1 MTKFSHFDYIIIGN
15 GLAGLQLALKM
26 ASDDFFKN
34 KTIALID
41 PSTKNS
47 NDKTWSFWE
56 TSPSKWNSICHKTW
70 GKAKIYTSKKA
81 ISLRLDPYYYVSIR
95 AIDFYNNA
103 KSELSKYKNFHFIID
118 RVSAISDHN
127 KVKVTT
133 LKKTYSCY
141 HVFDSRIPNSFYNT
155 SNYISVTQHF
165 KGIVIKTD
173 TNVFDID
180 TLVMMDYRLKDGNKT
195 SFMYVLPFAKNKAL
209 IEFTYFTK
217 ELVEESIYDA
227 YIASYIKDYLNIETY
242 DVLESEKGK
251 IPMTT
256 FPFNTYNTPNITKI
270 GTAGGWVK
278 PSTGYAFKH
287 SENKAAQIIT
297 NIKANKTPSYGL
309 FKKRYKFYDK
319 IFLKVLQDDNNK
331 GEWVFEQFYNKNDV
345 ITMFRFLDEESTL
358 LEELKIMKSLFSW
371 TFIKAFFKTL

>member
-1 MTKFSHFDYIIIGN
+1 MTKFPHFDYIIIGN

-26 ASDDFFKN
+26 ASDEYFKN

-47 NDKTWSFWE
+47 NDKTWSFWD
-56 TSPSKWNSICHKTW
+56 TSHSKWHNISYKTW
-70 GKAKIYTSKKA
+70 SNAKIYTSRKA
-81 ISLRLDPYYYVSIR
+81 ISLQLAPYQYFSIR
-95 AIDFYNNA
+95 SIDFYTNA
-103 KSELSKYKNFHFIID
+103 KLELGKHKNFHFIID
-118 RVSAISDHN
+118 RVTSVTEG
-127 KVKVTT
+127 KVVKVTT
-133 LKKTYSCY
+133 TNITYSCK
-141 HVFDSRIPNSFYNT
+141 HVFDSRLPLDFYNHNN
-155 SNYISVTQHF
+155 SINITQHF

-217 ELVEESIYDA
+217 NLVEEHVYDT
-227 YIASYIKDYLNIETY
+227 YIATYIKNYLNIETY
-242 DVLESEKGK
+242 DILESEKGK

-256 FPFNTYNTPNITKI
+256 FPFNSYNTPNMTKI

-287 SENKAAQIIT
+287 SENKATQIIT
-297 NIKANKTPSYGL
+297 NIKANKIPSYKL

-319 IFLKVLQDDNNK
+319 IFLKVLQDENDK
-331 GEWVFEQFYNKNDV
+331 GEWIFQQFYNKNNAK
-345 ITMFRFLDEESTL
+345 TMFRFLDEKSTL
-358 LEELKIMKSLFSW
+358 LEEFKIMKSLFSW